1 MTVKMLLKLPFL
13 RLAVV
18 AALLW
23 PVTSDAA
30 ELLIFER
37 DGCVWCQRWHR
48 DVGASYGKTD
58 EAKVLPLRRVNMD
71 LPATFRVR
79 LVSPVRY
86 TPTFVV
92 VDDGRE
98 IGRITGYI
106 NDEAFWGLLSTFV
119 TRIERH
125 RSTAIPARQDIF
137 RQVEGMLTP

>member
-1 MTVKMLLKLPFL
+1 MTVKVLLKLPFL

-23 PVTSDAA
+23 PVTSHAA

-48 DVGASYGKTD
+48 DVGSSYGKTD
-58 EAKVLPLRRVNMD
+58 EARVLPLRRVNID
-71 LPATFRVR
+71 TQATSRVR
-79 LVSPVRY
+79 LVSPVRF

-106 NDEAFWGLLSTFV
+106 NDDTFWGLLSTFV
-119 TRIERH
+119 TRIETPPLQGNRSQARH
-125 RSTAIPARQDIF
+125 LSTS
-137 RQVEGMLTP
+137 

>member
-1 MTVKMLLKLPFL
+1 MRI
-13 RLAVV
+13 RLYIAYGGEN
-18 AALLW
+18 APEIAFPSACRGRGIALAGD
-23 PVTSDAA
+23 VQAA

-48 DVGASYGKTD
+48 DVGSSYGKTD
-58 EAKVLPLRRVNMD
+58 EARVLPLRRVNID
-71 LPATFRVR
+71 TQATSRVR

-106 NDEAFWGLLSTFV
+106 NDDAFWGLLEH
-119 TRIERH
+119 ICD
-125 RSTAIPARQDIF
+125 QD
-137 RQVEGMLTP
+137 